1 MKTDGEPPGPRPSEE
16 ARDKGV
22 IHQLIGC
29 RGNSIARQARAA
41 LSHPIYLRDSGQHT
55 SDGSL
60 ASPTGCR
67 PGSHKGLDCLK
78 LSSYPPFEFL
88 SIPALKV
95 QMHSFPPRVS
105 ALAGNIA
112 ATSVCGIQQEI
123 EPAAQLHRARRTPQA
138 PYLIAHSHDAACGRR
153 DD

>member
-29 RGNSIARQARAA
+29 RGNSRARQARAA
-41 LSHPIYLRDSGQHT
+41 LSHPIYLKDSGQHT
-55 SDGSL
+55 SNRSP

-67 PGSHKGLDCLK
+67 PGSHKGLDRLK
-78 LSSYPPFEFL
+78 ISSYPPFDFP

-95 QMHSFPPRVS
+95 QIHSFPPRVS
-105 ALAGNIA
+105 ALAGNTA
-112 ATSVCGIQQEI
+112 ATSVCGIQQET
-123 EPAAQLHRARRTPQA
+123 EPAA
-138 PYLIAHSHDAACGRR
+138 
-153 DD
+153 